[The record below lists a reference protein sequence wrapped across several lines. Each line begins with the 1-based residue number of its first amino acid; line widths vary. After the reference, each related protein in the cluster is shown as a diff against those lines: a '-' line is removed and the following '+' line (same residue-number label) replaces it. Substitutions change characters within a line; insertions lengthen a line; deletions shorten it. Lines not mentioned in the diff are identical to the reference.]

1 VIGSHQ
7 IEKISTSSLARWHAF
22 DLVGAS
28 VSISLEH
35 TPAIPPGT
43 VNPLQARG

>member
-7 IEKISTSSLARWHAF
+7 IEKISPSAPAQWHAF

-28 VSISLEH
+28 VSISLEQ
-35 TPAIPPGT
+35 TPATAPGT
-43 VNPLQARG
+43 VNALQARG